1 VRLDNLSDAFSEP
14 PEKKKISNRV
24 IFHVD
29 IDSFYPSVEIRENP
43 QLKGKAVIVGAD
55 PKGGRGR
62 GVVVS
67 CSYEA
72 RKLGIR
78 SGMPISRA
86 YRIAK
91 DNAAY
96 LRPNFPLYLDVSKK
110 IMNLLKG
117 FADKF
122 EQVSIDEAFLEVT
135 EKVEENY
142 EQARGYAIEIKTKLE
157 SVQKLTCSIGVA
169 PNKSAAKIASD
180 FQKPDGLTV
189 VSPGDLKSFLAPLP
203 TRAISGIGTKTEA
216 FLDSIGVKTIG
227 DLQKVPGQQLVKY
240 FGKTGVWLW
249 GVANG
254 LEQIE
259 VKERPMRSLGAEHT
273 FEKDVADQAE
283 VLSKLQELVDR
294 LHMRILSAGVK
305 FRVVGIRIRFTHFQT
320 FSRENTLPT
329 FTSEKQIIF
338 SESSNLLREFEKK
351 KDKVRLI
358 GVYVAD
364 FRARD
369 EEEGSSENL
378 ESWFK

>member
-1 VRLDNLSDAFSEP
+1 MSDSASNFNLDQNP
-14 PEKKKISNRV
+14 PSRV
-24 IFHVD
+24 IFHID
-29 IDSFYPSVEIRENP
+29 IDAFYPSVEIRENP
-43 QLKGKAVIVGAD
+43 KLKGKAVIVGAD

-91 DNAAY
+91 ENAVY
-96 LRPNFPLYLDVSKK
+96 LRPNFTLYSNVSKD
-110 IMNLLKG
+110 IMNLLRA

-135 EKVEENY
+135 EKVHTDYEE
-142 EQARGYAIEIKTKLE
+142 ARSYAIEIKTKLE
-157 SVQKLTCSIGVA
+157 SEQKLTCSIGVA
-169 PNKSAAKIASD
+169 PNKSSAKIASD

-189 VSPGDLKSFLAPLP
+189 VPPDRVRSFLAPLP
-203 TRAISGIGTKTEA
+203 CRAISGIGSKTEA
-216 FLDSIGVKTIG
+216 FLESIGIKTIG
-227 DLQKVPGQQLVKY
+227 DLQKVQGKDLVKY

-273 FEKDVADQAE
+273 FEKDIGDRDE
-283 VLSKLQELVDR
+283 LLSKLEELVDR
-294 LHMRILSAGVK
+294 LHARVMSASVK

-329 FTSEKQIIF
+329 FTSEKHVIL
-338 SESSNLLREFEKK
+338 SEAKNLLREFEEK

-358 GVYVAD
+358 GVYVSG
-364 FRARD
+364 FRAED
-369 EEEGSSENL
+369 EEKGVPSESL
-378 ESWFK
+378 ESWVS